1 MAVAFG
7 HFREFELGTES
18 ILAYLERVQLYFVT
32 NDVANE
38 KKVAVLL
45 SVIGSK
51 TYALLRSLLHPE
63 APKEKSF
70 DQLAKT
76 LREHLEPKPQ
86 TIVERF
92 HFHRR
97 NQEQSESVLDY
108 NNIAELRRLSATCDF
123 EGYLKEVLRD
133 RFVCGLSN
141 EATQKRLLTEQ
152 NLDLAKA
159 LEVAQAME
167 AALKNALQF
176 KDLSVGC
183 VKLDPK
189 VSQVAEKQV
198 TPCRNACYRCGKNNH
213 VASNLDITSHI

>member
-7 HFREFELGTES
+7 HIREFELGTES
-18 ILAYLERVQLYFVT
+18 ISAYLERVQLYFVA

-51 TYALLRSLLHPE
+51 TYVLLRSLLHPE
-63 APKEKSF
+63 APKENTF

-76 LREHLEPKPQ
+76 LKEHLEPKPQ

-108 NNIAELRRLSATCDF
+108 IAELRRLSATCDF
-123 EGYLKEVLRD
+123 GGYLNEVLRD

-141 EATQKRLLTEQ
+141 EATQKRLLTEPCQ
-152 NLDLAKA
+152 GTGGSSGFGGGAKECA
-159 LEVAQAME
+159 TVQRPVGRACE
-167 AALKNALQF
+167 AGPKGQ
-176 KDLSVGC
+176 SGC
-183 VKLDPK
+183 
-189 VSQVAEKQV
+189 
-198 TPCRNACYRCGKNNH
+198 G
-213 VASNLDITSHI
+213 ITGNTL

>member
-7 HFREFELGTES
+7 HIREFELGTES
-18 ILAYLERVQLYFVT
+18 ISAYLERVQLYFVA

-51 TYALLRSLLHPE
+51 TYVLLRSLLHPE
-63 APKEKSF
+63 APKEKTF

-76 LREHLEPKPQ
+76 LKEHLEPKPQ

-108 NNIAELRRLSATCDF
+108 IAELRRLSATCDF
-123 EGYLKEVLRD
+123 GGYLNEVLRD
-133 RFVCGLSN
+133 RFVRTYVRTYIYIKTPD
-141 EATQKRLLTEQ
+141 TQQSKIWI
-152 NLDLAKA
+152 A
-159 LEVAQAME
+159 LISSTR
-167 AALKNALQF
+167 N
-176 KDLSVGC
+176 
-183 VKLDPK
+183 PK
-189 VSQVAEKQV
+189 
-198 TPCRNACYRCGKNNH
+198 T
-213 VASNLDITSHI
+213 

>member
-7 HFREFELGTES
+7 HIREFELGTES
-18 ILAYLERVQLYFVT
+18 ISAYLERVQLYFVA

-51 TYALLRSLLHPE
+51 TYILLRSLLHPE
-63 APKEKSF
+63 APKEKTF

-76 LREHLEPKPQ
+76 PKEHLEPKPQ

-108 NNIAELRRLSATCDF
+108 IAELRRLSATCDF
-123 EGYLKEVLRD
+123 GGYLNEVLRD
-133 RFVCGLSN
+133 RSVCGLSN

-159 LEVAQAME
+159 LW
-167 AALKNALQF
+167 
-176 KDLSVGC
+176 G
-183 VKLDPK
+183 
-189 VSQVAEKQV
+189 
-198 TPCRNACYRCGKNNH
+198 
-213 VASNLDITSHI
+213 